1 MGSVA
6 STVKHALSVW
16 LSIIVFSNHITL
28 LSAAGSVLVLLGVLL
43 YNRARQAQRR
53 ALRAMASQQQDHHHH
68 HHHHNYHHEHHHR
81 SAPGDPPP
89 QDQHASKDF
98 KACQS

>member
-1 MGSVA
+1 MRSVA

-16 LSIIVFSNHITL
+16 LSIIVFSNQITL

-53 ALRAMASQQQDHHHH
+53 ALSAMASQQQQQDPHYYYDHK
-68 HHHHNYHHEHHHR
+68 HR
-81 SAPGDPPP
+81 PAQGDPPAN
-89 QDQHASKDF
+89 DQHASKDF
-98 KACQS
+98 KASQS